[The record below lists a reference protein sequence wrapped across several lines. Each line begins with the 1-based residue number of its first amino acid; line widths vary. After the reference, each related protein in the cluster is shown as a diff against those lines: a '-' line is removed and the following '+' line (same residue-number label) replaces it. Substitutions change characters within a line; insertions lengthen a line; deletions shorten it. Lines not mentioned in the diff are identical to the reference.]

1 MSELTP
7 NDENDEFDDTFFF
20 LVTLTLIHYTLMS
33 TVAHYTLKHIT
44 TPTLHSS
51 LHWAEPRRR
60 RVSGGVLRFGRPVT
74 PTQTGGAELKPF
86 ENSRQQLAFSQLKFA
101 PNMCEK

>member
-51 LHWAEPRRR
+51 LH
-60 RVSGGVLRFGRPVT
+60 
-74 PTQTGGAELKPF
+74 
-86 ENSRQQLAFSQLKFA
+86 
-101 PNMCEK
+101 